1 MVNFMK
7 NALIISKTEA
17 SIKAVTA
24 LLEGESYD
32 EVQCTISVDDAK
44 ERIKNTDFE
53 LIIINAPLFEENGL
67 EFSAYCAEKTKA
79 CIILVVA
86 KDKAIEVFDILD
98 SYGILVIAKPVNRRL
113 FKNYLTYSSA
123 FKDRLTA
130 VEKEN
135 QKLKNELEE
144 IKVVNRAKL
153 LLIQCLSMTETQAH
167 RYLEKQAMN
176 MRTSRLN
183 IAKQVIR
190 TYQN

>member
-1 MVNFMK
+1 MK

-17 SIKAVTA
+17 SIKAVTS
-24 LLEGESYD
+24 LLEGEGYD
-32 EVQCTISVDDAK
+32 EVQCTLSVEDAK
-44 ERIKNTDFE
+44 EKLSNNSFE
-53 LIIINAPLFEENGL
+53 LIVINAPLCGENGL
-67 EFSAYCAEKTKA
+67 EFSAYCSRKTKA

-86 KDKAIEVFDILD
+86 KEKAIEVFDMMD
-98 SYGILVIAKPVNRRL
+98 SYGVLVVSKPLNRKL
-113 FKNYLTYSSA
+113 FKNYITYSAA

-130 VEKEN
+130 AEKEN
-135 QKLKNELEE
+135 EKLKNELEE
-144 IKVVNRAKL
+144 IKVINRAKL
-153 LLIQCLSMTETQAH
+153 LLIQCLSMTEAQAH